1 MARPDMGVP
10 DLDYPA
16 HYRGSPCPGH
26 GMVWSTSTWSD
37 GCRQA
42 YSLFSRTVGK
52 RALHYIGRVPTVR
65 DHVQP
70 RRPSHGRTNGKSI
83 FFCIYS
89 PPFMLAWELDKLTE
103 CSAVQKGS
111 AGNVVQ

>member
-52 RALHYIGRVPTVR
+52 RSPLFGMQACCRAFCSRNRRVLKRLGGGTSR
-65 DHVQP
+65 
-70 RRPSHGRTNGKSI
+70 
-83 FFCIYS
+83 
-89 PPFMLAWELDKLTE
+89 MLY
-103 CSAVQKGS
+103 
-111 AGNVVQ
+111 